1 MIREQHFGTPSSTS
15 GDSLFVDAFSSPIT
29 ECHEQTLEKTLLQNL
44 LVTKLEQFDI
54 LGESQNS
61 QIKCNE
67 SLEDDDEMP
76 IIKNNSVVKKTANG
90 SDASDKGMFNVSRVK
105 KVELSEI
112 PLDISTAAA
121 AAARKFI
128 LKQLILSHHH
138 VKHTQRDY

>member
-29 ECHEQTLEKTLLQNL
+29 ECQTLEKTLLQNL

-67 SLEDDDEMP
+67 SLEEDDDEMP
-76 IIKNNSVVKKTANG
+76 IIKNNSVVKKNTNG

-121 AAARKFI
+121 ARKFI